1 MYDKLITKVNVIDT
15 DGFVLKTQYNTD
27 KSGLEMK
34 IDNAS
39 KKIPDA
45 SELVKVADC
54 NPKITEIECKI
65 SSITD
70 LATTAALNTV
80 ENKIPTDTAFK
91 YFNTNDYNKFTN
103 KIIDNEIKE
112 KKYLKYLKFLDS
124 WINRQH

>member
-54 NPKITEIECKI
+54 NPKITEKECKI

-70 LATTAALNTV
+70 LTTTAALNTV

-91 YFNTNDYNKFTN
+91 YFNTNDYNKF
-103 KIIDNEIKE
+103 KIKIK
-112 KKYLKYLKFLDS
+112 
-124 WINRQH
+124 N

>member
-1 MYDKLITKVNVIDT
+1 MYDRLITKVNAIDT
-15 DGFVLKTQYNTD
+15 DGFLLKTQYNTD
-27 KSGLEMK
+27 KSGLEIK
-34 IDNAS
+34 IDSAS

-65 SSITD
+65 PSITD
-70 LATTAALNTV
+70 LAATAALNTV
-80 ENKIPTDTAFK
+80 ENKIPTDIAFK

-112 KKYLKYLKFLDS
+112 K
-124 WINRQH
+124 